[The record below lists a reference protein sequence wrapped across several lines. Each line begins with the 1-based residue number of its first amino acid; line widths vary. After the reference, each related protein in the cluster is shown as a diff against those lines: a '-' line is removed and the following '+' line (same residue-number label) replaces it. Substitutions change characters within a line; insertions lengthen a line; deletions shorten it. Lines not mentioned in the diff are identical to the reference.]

1 MAGAPSSFARGGTN
15 LERAGSHNYRVV
27 LTTIRALGS
36 ASRSQI
42 AASTGLTRQ
51 AVHSIVG
58 RLQEAGLVE
67 ITGARPAA
75 TRGGRGMP
83 GIAVELAA
91 GGAYS
96 LGLLVDQWG
105 VQAVLAD
112 FAGGIV
118 DRLHLPLP
126 HRSVDHVL
134 DAASAARDWLSA
146 QPAARRDRL
155 VGAGIALPG
164 PFRVLGITDVGP
176 TGMPDLTL
184 PTIQA
189 ELARRL
195 DMPVSIHND
204 ASAAAVAEHLYGLGR
219 GLESFAY
226 IYFGFGL
233 GAGLII
239 GGQLHRGRGGNA
251 GEIAHMMVEPGGRL
265 CGCGNRGCLE
275 RYVSVHALAE
285 SLGLPPVG
293 KSTFDE
299 IDRMLAHGEAG
310 LEEWLAAAGHR
321 LRQAINIL
329 ESTLDLDAVVMGG
342 RISAHLLQAIDRHT
356 RPLAHSIGARA
367 RETPRLL
374 LGRTGAD
381 VPALGAAALPLFD
394 AFSPKLEALLGG

>member
-1 MAGAPSSFARGGTN
+1 MAITPSSIARGGTN

-58 RLQEAGLVE
+58 RLRAAGLVK
-67 ITGARPAA
+67 ITGARSEAN
-75 TRGGRGMP
+75 RGGRGMP

-91 GGAYS
+91 EGAYS
-96 LGLLVDQWG
+96 LGLLVDLWG
-105 VQAVLAD
+105 VNTVLAD
-112 FAGGIV
+112 FSGGIV
-118 DRLHLPLP
+118 DTLHLPLRQ
-126 HRSVDHVL
+126 RSVDDVL
-134 DAASAARDWLSA
+134 EAASAARHWLA
-146 QPAARRDRL
+146 QQPPARRERL
-155 VGAGIALPG
+155 IGAGIAMPG
-164 PFRVLGITDVGP
+164 PFRVAGMTDVGP

-184 PTIQA
+184 PAIQA
-189 ELARRL
+189 ELASRL

-204 ASAAAVAEHLYGLGR
+204 ASAAALAEHLYGLGR

-239 GGQLHRGRGGNA
+239 DGQLHRGRGGNA
-251 GEIAHMMVEPGGRL
+251 GEIAHMMVEPGGRP

-293 KSTFDE
+293 ESTLDD

-310 LEEWLAAAGHR
+310 LEEWLAIAGRR

-342 RISAHLLQAIDRHT
+342 RISAPLLQAIDRHT
-356 RPLAHSIGARA
+356 RPLAHSIGART
-367 RETPRLL
+367 RQTPRLL
-374 LGRTGAD
+374 LGRTGSD
-381 VPALGAAALPLFD
+381 VPALGAAALPLFH
-394 AFSPKLEALLGG
+394 AFSPKLEALLG